1 MGKLCSFLSRQM
13 AGAELMAKQT
23 TITIEAR
30 SLLVLHSSSSRSA
43 WCPIC
48 GAEVEAVALKD
59 SGINSTLEQRV
70 LEGWLHLGEL
80 HRFESP
86 DGSVLLCLTS
96 LLSRVQSTK
105 PANCGTPRLPK
116 TEKE

>member
-30 SLLVLHSSSSRSA
+30 SLLVLHSSSSRRA

-48 GAEVEAVALKD
+48 GAEVEVVALKD
-59 SGINSTLEQRV
+59 SSVNPALEQLA
-70 LEGWLHLGEL
+70 LEHWLRLGEL
-80 HRFESP
+80 HRFEAP

-96 LLSRVQSTK
+96 LLSRVQNTK

-116 TEKE
+116 NEKE